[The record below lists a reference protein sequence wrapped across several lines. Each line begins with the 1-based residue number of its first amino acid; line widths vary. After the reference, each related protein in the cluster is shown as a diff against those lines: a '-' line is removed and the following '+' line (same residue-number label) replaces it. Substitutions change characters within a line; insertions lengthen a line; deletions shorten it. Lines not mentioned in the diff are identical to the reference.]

1 MNLDARKK
9 ENAEGVPEISRGSSY
24 QRERY
29 PRSTIKTSRTLEGC
43 KSVLFTAQ
51 VVRSFQGRGRFGYPV
66 SGGVAALNPRL
77 ISRIPSGCR
86 SAAL

>member
-1 MNLDARKK
+1 MSRDARKK
-9 ENAEGVPEISRGSSY
+9 ENAEGVPEISRGSSD

-51 VVRSFQGRGRFGYPV
+51 GVRPLQGREIWLSDFRGV
-66 SGGVAALNPRL
+66 SL
-77 ISRIPSGCR
+77 R
-86 SAAL
+86 SLRSTPG

>member
-1 MNLDARKK
+1 MSLAARKK
-9 ENAEGVPEISRGSSY
+9 ENAEGVPEISRGSSD

-51 VVRSFQGRGRFGYPV
+51 VVRPLQGREISL
-66 SGGVAALNPRL
+66 SGFR
-77 ISRIPSGCR
+77 GCR
-86 SAAL
+86 CARCAQPPA